1 MGLTDLRAEPLPA
14 SSAAQSAASSDAHPT
29 MQAVAIRREKGPSS
43 MKASQSVSIGRVK
56 LPCENDEGTSGK
68 SA

>member
-1 MGLTDLRAEPLPA
+1 
-14 SSAAQSAASSDAHPT
+14 